1 MIERNKDNRILLVL
15 DIISLCTAL
24 YISIFLRFHKDP
36 GLNVLFLAYNGLY
49 YLIFG
54 LVITIYIAVF
64 YFNAYGEK
72 PLFKQNPYEKIAAV
86 LKNQFLVF
94 ICLIALL
101 YIIKVGFWASRAVIL
116 MTVFFSTVFDIVI
129 HFLYGSYLQRK
140 EEIKRKP
147 RRFLLIT
154 DDTSEN
160 ATDLLKGMLYEKDD
174 IIRVV
179 TPEEYSKCS
188 AEIEKTTKYDE
199 IAVYLHSENVEKLY
213 HGFFTDPD
221 RPVNYILNTGGIPSS
236 AEMISSTEHLSSIY
250 HSGLKEKCPVLGVG
264 FTVTNLSEAV
274 QYVRDNARNLKGK
287 YICFGNVHTTVTAYE
302 NEKYME
308 VQNGACFIFPD
319 GVPIH
324 REQLNKGHRRAC
336 RVAGPDFM
344 RLMFLSAMDGKTS
357 MYFYGSTPETIEGI
371 KQNLEKNYNGIDV
384 RGYES
389 PPFRELSPEEDN
401 EVIER
406 INASGADI
414 LWVGLG
420 APKQES
426 WMYAHKDR
434 INALM
439 LGVGAGFDFHA
450 GTVRRAPLWIQKMGM
465 EWLYRLLQDPKK
477 LLFRYLVTN
486 FKFVLYRVFD
496 SERSICHSERSSCHS
511 EQSICH
517 SERSEE
523 S

>member
-1 MIERNKDNRILLVL
+1 MTERNKYNRFLLLL
-15 DIISLCTAL
+15 DLLSLCSSL
-24 YISIFLRFHKDP
+24 YISIFIRFHKNP
-36 GLNVLFLAYNGLY
+36 GLGVVYHAYDGLY

-54 LVITIYIAVF
+54 LVVTIYIAVF

-72 PLFKQNPYEKIAAV
+72 PLFKQNPYEKIAVV
-86 LKNQFLVF
+86 LKNQFMVF

-116 MTVFFSTVFDIVI
+116 MTVLFSTVLDIVI
-129 HFLYGSYLQRK
+129 HFLYGAHIQGLEDK
-140 EEIKRKP
+140 KRKP
-147 RRFLLIT
+147 RRFLLIS
-154 DDTSEN
+154 DDTRESTTE
-160 ATDLLKGMLYEKDD
+160 LLKGMLYEKDE
-174 IIRVV
+174 IVRVV
-179 TPEEYSKCS
+179 TPSEYG
-188 AEIEKTTKYDE
+188 EDREKSLNNVNYDE
-199 IAVYLHSENVEKLY
+199 IAVYLRSENAEKLY
-213 HGFFTDPD
+213 QRHFTDPD

-236 AEMISSTEHLSSIY
+236 LEMISSTEHMSSIY
-250 HSGLKEKCPVLGVG
+250 HSGLKEKCSVLGVN

-274 QYVRDNARNLKGK
+274 QYVRDNARRLKGK
-287 YICFGNVHTTVTAYE
+287 YICFGNVHTSVTAHE

-308 VQNGACFIFPD
+308 VQNGAAFVFPD

-324 REQLNKGHRRAC
+324 REQLNKGHSRAC

-344 RLMFLSAMDGKTS
+344 RLMFLSAMDGDLS

-371 KQNLEKNYNGIDV
+371 KENLEKNYQGIDV

-389 PPFRELSPEEDN
+389 PPFRELSPEED
-401 EVIER
+401 EEAVER

-450 GTVRRAPLWIQKMGM
+450 GTVKRAPLWIQKMGM
-465 EWLYRLLQDPKK
+465 EWLYRLLQDPTK
-477 LLFRYLVTN
+477 LFIRYLITN
-486 FKFVLYRVFD
+486 VKFVFYRLFD
-496 SERSICHSERSSCHS
+496 GH
-511 EQSICH
+511 
-517 SERSEE
+517 
-523 S
+523 

>member
-1 MIERNKDNRILLVL
+1 MTERNKYNRFLLLL
-15 DIISLCTAL
+15 DILSLCLSL
-24 YISIFLRFHKDP
+24 YISIFIRFHKNP
-36 GLNVLFLAYNGLY
+36 GLSVVYHAYDGLY

-72 PLFKQNPYEKIAAV
+72 PVYKQNPYEKIAAV
-86 LKNQFLVF
+86 LKNQFMVF

-116 MTVFFSTVFDIVI
+116 MTVIFSTVFDTVI
-129 HFLYGSYLQRK
+129 HFLYGAYIKSMEDK
-140 EEIKRKP
+140 KRKP

-154 DDTSEN
+154 DDKDGNTG
-160 ATDLLKGMLYEKDD
+160 DLLKGLLYEKDE

-179 TPEEYSKCS
+179 TPAEYSECS

-199 IAVYLHSENVEKLY
+199 IAVYLHSEAPEKLY
-213 HGFFTDPD
+213 KKQFTDPE

-236 AEMISSTEHLSSIY
+236 IEMLYSMEHLSAIY
-250 HSGLKEKCPVLGVG
+250 HSGLKERCPVLGVN

-274 QYVRDNARNLKGK
+274 QYVRDNARKLKGK
-287 YICFGNVHTTVTAYE
+287 YICFGNVHTTVTAHE
-302 NEKYME
+302 NDRYME

-324 REQLNKGHRRAC
+324 REQLNKGHKRAC

-344 RLMFLSAMDGKTS
+344 RLMFLSAMDGKIS

-371 KQNLEKNYNGIDV
+371 RENMEKNYPGADV

-389 PPFRELSPEEDN
+389 PPFRELSPEEDE
-401 EVIER
+401 EVVER

-420 APKQES
+420 APKQEN
-426 WMYAHKDR
+426 WMYDHKDR

-496 SERSICHSERSSCHS
+496 SERSICHSERS
-511 EQSICH
+511 
-517 SERSEE
+517 EE